1 MIRRPPRSTRTDTLF
16 PYTTLF
22 RSDVVHDLAGLLLFG
37 LTGNL
42 RIARRHAGCEHDV
55 VVLAGEQMLCADA
68 RAELH
73 LHAGRFELAT
83 EVAQR
88 LVKLFLAGHALGHV
102 ELAADF
108 ARRIEQFDGVTT
120 LGEHSRGRE
129 AGRAGTD
136 DGDALP
142 VRCRRVVK

>member
-1 MIRRPPRSTRTDTLF
+1 MLSL
-16 PYTTLF
+16 
-22 RSDVVHDLAGLLLFG
+22 HD
-37 LTGNL
+37 
-42 RIARRHAGCEHDV
+42 
-55 VVLAGEQMLCADA
+55 
-68 RAELH
+68 
-73 LHAGRFELAT
+73 
-83 EVAQR
+83 
-88 LVKLFLAGHALGHV
+88 ALPICHV

-142 VRCRRVVK
+142 VRCRRVVQFGLMARARIDETARHLQLECVIEAGLIAGDAGRSEEHTSELQSLMRISYAVLCLKKKNYNNQHKDRNNKTRVNR

>member
-1 MIRRPPRSTRTDTLF
+1 MCFFFKQKTAYEMRFSDWS
-16 PYTTLF
+16 
-22 RSDVVHDLAGLLLFG
+22 SDVCSSDLFG

-55 VVLAGEQMLCADA
+55 VVLASEQMLCADA

-120 LGEHSRGRE
+120 LGEQSRGRE
-129 AGRAGTD
+129 AGRGEAGRAAGRGGVCTY
-136 DGDALP
+136 G
-142 VRCRRVVK
+142 KT

>member
-1 MIRRPPRSTRTDTLF
+1 
-16 PYTTLF
+16 
-22 RSDVVHDLAGLLLFG
+22 
-37 LTGNL
+37 
-42 RIARRHAGCEHDV
+42 
-55 VVLAGEQMLCADA
+55 MLCADA

-108 ARRIEQFDGVTT
+108 ASRIEQFDGVTT

-129 AGRAGTD
+129 AGRGGTD
-136 DGDALP
+136 DGDAHP
-142 VRCRRVVK
+142 VRCRGVVQLRSEEHTSELQSLMRTSYAVSCLANITDR